1 MLIWMVCFVINM
13 WYLFLIFFITI
24 FLLNSL
30 LVDYFDRIT
39 NPEGRKEDI
48 FDNKFRLIF
57 LGLGLFTFLF
67 LKRIRKERK
76 INNYKRRLNHLQLM
90 NNVFGKYNFSSNKE
104 EKKEILKIKR
114 ILKLENL
121 K

>member
-1 MLIWMVCFVINM
+1 MSWWHWILVS
-13 WYLFLIFFITI
+13 FIST
-24 FLLNSL
+24 FSLNSF

-67 LKRIRKERK
+67 LKIIRKERK
-76 INNYKRRLNHLQLM
+76 INNYKRRLNHLLLM
-90 NNVFGKYNFSSNKE
+90 NNVFGKYNFPSNNE

-114 ILKLENL
+114 ILKLEKIKNGIN
-121 K
+121 